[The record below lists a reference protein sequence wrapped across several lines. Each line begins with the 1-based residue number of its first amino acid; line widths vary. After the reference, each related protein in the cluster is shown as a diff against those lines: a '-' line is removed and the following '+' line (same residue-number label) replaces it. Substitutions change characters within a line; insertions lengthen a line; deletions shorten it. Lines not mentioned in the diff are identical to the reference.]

1 VNSTPGFCVLLVVLR
16 FSKTARRFTKAIV
29 LAALSLAFTAAPSVW
44 ASGTGVLE
52 GQVQVTQ
59 SMGTRLAEDTSAPQK
74 KVPSAEYPVVVL
86 SKDGRTQ
93 VAQVPV
99 NAEGRFRV
107 DLAPGDYLLDVKRQ
121 SGRRVRVSAR
131 PFTVVAG
138 QTIQVNLD
146 IESGVEP
153 L

>member
-1 VNSTPGFCVLLVVLR
+1 MLR
-16 FSKTARRFTKAIV
+16 FSRIVRQLTRAIIV
-29 LAALSLAFTAAPSVW
+29 AALWQAVTATSN
-44 ASGTGVLE
+44 ASAAGTGVLE

-59 SMGTRLAEDTSAPQK
+59 SIGTRLAEDTSAPQK

-138 QTIQVNLD
+138 QTIQVDLD